1 MGNESTLLTVKQ
13 VATTA
18 GVTRQAVLAAIERG
32 ALSATKVGEDGAGL
46 WLVSPV
52 AAEEWA
58 QRSKAHRSKLARKR
72 RGR

>member
-1 MGNESTLLTVKQ
+1 MGNESTLLTVRQ

-46 WLVSPV
+46 WLVSPA

-58 QRSKAHRSKLARKR
+58 QRSKTHRAKLARKR